1 MSSWNS
7 SNINHW
13 TTNKQTSHCMSRG
26 SLNKVILERVLT
38 DPSVVRKYTAG
49 RCKTPSGKYESKM
62 RIAIHRHALSQ
73 IMVLV
78 YFLDS
83 AKRKLLLFD
92 DPCLFEKSSS
102 IKSSEQ
108 VLISLCQ
115 DCFSMQRSVIKHLAY
130 KGISVSHVQHPIDE
144 YDWHV
149 KNLAVDLKDGVCLA
163 KLIDTLTNTS
173 GLISLMRLPA
183 LTKQHSIYNVNYV
196 LAALRQ
202 LGVRNISDITTAH
215 IVASHQP
222 RILQLLWS
230 IILYFQVPQF
240 KPDIIEYKSTRLIQS
255 HVRKFLGM
263 RSYHLLRRGSVS
275 IQAAYRGFVV
285 MTKAR
290 KERSAS
296 ISIQKIWR
304 GYDTHVAYGFNLL
317 AISTIQRFCRRL
329 MSRKH
334 NAAVDIQRT
343 WRRYYGRINAACWTN
358 VATIIQRFW
367 RGYSARIRYKFDM
380 VDIVTVQN
388 LCRRYIARK
397 RTMRAVNAMHNAS
410 IVIQKVWRGYHAK
423 LSYGFDLMDII
434 TAQSICRRFI
444 VRKIFVRSNTC
455 AVKVQKVFRGWSC
468 QEQFGESQVIIPA
481 IFRHSFIIKSIGE
494 EIESLKLVHGRPLN
508 ESYDSELFAKNS
520 WSKVNDSDLSLE
532 VEAASA
538 DVGSSELLAGALSQN
553 MLNRLDHIV
562 SSNDDTRND
571 DPLDTASS
579 NDEEGG
585 INTESFMFRRPYESI
600 DDVSSCLDLKLGR
613 PVNESYDSPDAQSCC
628 RNNFERTVNDSD
640 LSLEVEMDFTN
651 AAHGPLLVDSATDD
665 LLSILLS
672 PIEDTSNTDLKM
684 ESADKSSNDD
694 ADEVEFTTRHAYRKR
709 DYDSKGKIAQQVANF
724 AENDD
729 DAHGPTNKRIT
740 SLNVDDAAASAAII
754 IQKFYRSSAARERF
768 VFTKF
773 AALMIQ
779 SSFRRHLVQTH
790 HRHLCK
796 STVLAQAFY
805 RGGRVR
811 QELALQR
818 SEFFATTQIQR
829 IWRGYRSNITFIL
842 LSLAAI
848 KLQSLVRRKLSV
860 IKYREMLET
869 SREIASRDAA
879 VAIQKIY
886 RGFAVRDHSFL
897 TNFAATII
905 QSSFRRHLCLTKYR
919 TLRLSAN
926 LAQALYRGRRV
937 RQETNAYLV
946 QLEVERNT
954 IHALQRLEMFAA
966 TQIQRLWRCF
976 KANTDFMMLLLSA
989 IKIQSLVR
997 GRKER
1002 QQAGIRRLKAVILQ
1016 AASRMFLAKLERSRI
1031 RTAVTDLRRSAA
1043 ATEIQSSWRG
1053 YRANVSF
1060 MSTVMSALKIQSFI
1074 RTSLAHNKAAR
1085 MAKERC
1091 TVKARIERERIL
1103 AEKRQWVA
1111 AVATQ
1116 FTAKSSSNFREVS
1129 KFPPSSIKINVI
1141 GHCFSPCVS
1150 DMSAANEVVVPTNVL
1165 SDAIRTVQTS
1175 KNFHNLLNSVV
1186 IMEKLTSQSIDAC
1199 LLIVN
1204 EHVHEDL
1211 ISMLCRCNR
1220 SIPHLELIRA
1230 ILSVLTNL
1238 SQHPPLIS
1246 RLASER
1252 TINTL
1257 TDLVHTFRDKSK
1269 LLLLASSLLERMLR
1283 GNQRLVPMFSTPENK
1298 KRLLGIVSLC
1308 KERVSKLDDT
1318 QKGIRCLENVIL
1330 ICECQ
1335 AASANYL

>member
-1 MSSWNS
+1 
-7 SNINHW
+7 
-13 TTNKQTSHCMSRG
+13 MSRG

-73 IMVLV
+73 IMILV

-83 AKRKLLLFD
+83 AKKNLLLFD

-115 DCFSMQRSVIKHLAY
+115 DCFSMQKSAIKPLAS

-163 KLIDTLTNTS
+163 KLIDTLTTNTS
-173 GLISLMRLPA
+173 GLISLMRLPV
-183 LTKQHSIYNVNYV
+183 LTKHHNIYNVNYV

-215 IVASHQP
+215 IVAAHKP

-240 KPDIIEYKSTRLIQS
+240 KPDIIEYKSSRLIQS
-255 HVRKFLGM
+255 HVRRFLGI

-285 MTKAR
+285 RTKAR

-304 GYDTHVAYGFNLL
+304 GYNTHVAYGFNLL

-329 MSRKH
+329 MLRKH
-334 NAAVDIQRT
+334 NAVVDIQRT
-343 WRRYYGRINAACWTN
+343 WRRYYYACWTN
-358 VATIIQRFW
+358 AATIIQRFW
-367 RGYSARIRYKFDM
+367 RGYSARINYGFDM
-380 VDIVTVQN
+380 VDIVTVQS
-388 LCRRYIARK
+388 LCRRLIARK
-397 RTMRAVNAMHNAS
+397 RTMRAINAIHSAS

-434 TAQSICRRFI
+434 TAQSICRRFL
-444 VRKIFVRSNTC
+444 VRKVIVRSNAC
-455 AVKVQKVFRGWSC
+455 AVKVQRVFRGWSC
-468 QEQFGESQVIIPA
+468 REQFGESQVLIPA
-481 IFRHSFIIKSIGE
+481 IFRQSCIIKSIGE
-494 EIESLKLVHGRPLN
+494 GIESLKLEHGRPVN
-508 ESYDSELFAKNS
+508 ESYDSAELFVVRNS

-538 DVGSSELLAGALSQN
+538 DVGSSELLTGALSHN
-553 MLNRLDHIV
+553 LLNRLNHIV
-562 SSNDDTRND
+562 GSNDDTRND

-579 NDEEGG
+579 NKKEGDEE
-585 INTESFMFRRPYESI
+585 IITTASSMFRRPYESI
-600 DDVSSCLDLKLGR
+600 DDVSSCLDIKLGR
-613 PVNESYDSPDAQSCC
+613 PVNESYESADAQSVC
-628 RNNFERTVNDSD
+628 REIECRVNDSD
-640 LSLEVEMDFTN
+640 LSLEVEMASTN
-651 AAHGPLLVDSATDD
+651 AAHGPLLVDSMTDD
-665 LLSILLS
+665 LLSTLLS
-672 PIEDTSNTDLKM
+672 PIEDKDKSEFRLQ
-684 ESADKSSNDD
+684 SAVKSSNDD

-709 DYDSKGKIAQQVANF
+709 DYGAEGKIAQQVANI
-724 AENDD
+724 ADNDD
-729 DAHGPTNKRIT
+729 DAQGLTSKRIT
-740 SLNVDDAAASAAII
+740 SWNVDDAAASAALI
-754 IQKFYRSSAARERF
+754 IQKVYRSGSARERF
-768 VFTKF
+768 VFTMF
-773 AALMIQ
+773 AAVMIQ
-779 SSFRRHLVQTH
+779 SSFRRHLLQTH

-796 STVLAQAFY
+796 STVLAQSLY
-805 RGGRVR
+805 RGRRVR
-811 QELALQR
+811 QELKLQR
-818 SEFFATTQIQR
+818 SESFAATQIQR
-829 IWRGYRSNITFIL
+829 MWRGYRSNITFIL
-842 LSLAAI
+842 LRLAAI

-869 SREIASRDAA
+869 SREKASRDAA

-886 RGFAVRDHSFL
+886 RGFVARDHSFL

-905 QSSFRRHLCLTKYR
+905 QSSFRMHLCVTKYR
-919 TLRLSAN
+919 ILRLSAI

-946 QLEVERNT
+946 QLEVERSRLY
-954 IHALQRLEMFAA
+954 AVQRLEMFAA
-966 TQIQRLWRCF
+966 TQIQRLWRGYI
-976 KANTDFMMLLLSA
+976 ANTDFMILLLSA

-997 GRKER
+997 GRKGR
-1002 QQAGIRRLKAVILQ
+1002 QQAGIRRLKAIMLQ
-1016 AASRMFLAKLERSRI
+1016 AAGRMFVAKLERSRI
-1031 RTAVTDLRRSAA
+1031 HIAMSDLRRSAA
-1043 ATEIQSSWRG
+1043 AIEIQRSWRE

-1060 MSTVMSALKIQSFI
+1060 MFTVMSAMKIQSFI
-1074 RTSLAHNKAAR
+1074 RFSLARTKAAR
-1085 MAKERC
+1085 LAKERC
-1091 TVKARIERERIL
+1091 SAKARIERERIL

-1111 AVATQ
+1111 ALATQ

-1129 KFPPSSIKINVI
+1129 KFPPSSIKINVTR
-1141 GHCFSPCVS
+1141 HCFSPFIS

-1175 KNFHNLLNSVV
+1175 KKFHDLLSSIL
-1186 IMEKLTSQSIDAC
+1186 IMEKLTSRSIDAC
-1199 LLIVN
+1199 LLIVD
-1204 EHVHEDL
+1204 ERVHEDL
-1211 ISMLCRCNR
+1211 ISMLCQCNR

-1269 LLLLASSLLERMLR
+1269 LLLLSSSLLERMLR
-1283 GNQRLVPMFSTPENK
+1283 GNQLLVPNYSTPENK

-1318 QKGIRCLENVIL
+1318 QKVLRCLENVIL
-1330 ICECQ
+1330 ICECHA
-1335 AASANYL
+1335 AASATHYNS